1 MLPPNAAAAVISRHP
16 ALIIIGKIIGFEKFL
31 VLVENSAVVLIMEN
45 SAVVLL
51 IENGAVVLLMEPI
64 QDSAISPD
72 SS

>member
-1 MLPPNAAAAVISRHP
+1 
-16 ALIIIGKIIGFEKFL
+16 
-31 VLVENSAVVLIMEN
+31 MEN